1 MLDVSVVVEVVVE
14 FFICELSRIVEFVSN
29 EFSHIIEFVVSVV
42 VSLELLI
49 CELVEFVVVR
59 LVL

>member
-1 MLDVSVVVEVVVE
+1 VIVE
-14 FFICELSRIVEFVSN
+14 FFINELSSIIEFVSK

-49 CELVEFVVVR
+49 CEFVVFE
-59 LVL
+59 LVKFEV